1 MAQFHTQSEA
11 RQFFV
16 DRVVDQARTEGSALS
31 DDEKKMLL
39 WSEVESDS
47 VADPALA
54 ERLSTA
60 ITDVD
65 YEAKIA
71 GLLTRSFSRD
81 VATDADRKRVWS
93 DAMNVLSRGD
103 HYLLVMINQSVGQRL
118 KPCWRF
124 W

>member
-1 MAQFHTQSEA
+1 M
-11 RQFFV
+11 
-16 DRVVDQARTEGSALS
+16 S
-31 DDEKKMLL
+31 DDQKQMLL
-39 WSEVESDS
+39 WSEVEPDS

-54 ERLSTA
+54 ERLSAA
-60 ITDVD
+60 IPDTD

-118 KPCWRF
+118 KPWWRF